1 MKKTLLGTALLF
13 ALAQALPMDAQ
24 KQVRLTFNRA
34 GGTAVSN
41 VTVKVTDESGN
52 AINGVTATLQSIKQG
67 TGTDAD
73 AATTDVALK
82 SGGKLDTHTEIL
94 CANYTNKELD
104 SRFAEFTFKISGLS
118 DFSLNHSDLQIASM
132 NGSGDFQYNN
142 LPRKCDVRVWNNE
155 DKSTLIASI
164 DGIVTDKNASKE
176 DKVNPTDKDTGKDN
190 TIDWEIKASTT
201 TPATTDQIL
210 VVRLAKSSD
219 NKGCFF
225 GLKQITLYNGYRF
238 ATTATSNIA
247 NVATFSASSPVT
259 FSSDATAYIAINSD
273 NKQVTLSP
281 LNGALAAGKGAIVS
295 KATTGDI
302 YAYVSTET
310 TDSRNNLLVGSSD
323 ATKEL
328 TDGNYYIFNKKDN
341 DAVFSPLDN
350 AASTTLAANK
360 AALKTTTTGGQA
372 LTLDFGSVTGINTVT
387 TAMPAT
393 NATFDL
399 SGRKVSGKLPAGLY
413 IKNGKKLLIK

>member
-52 AINGVTATLQSIKQG
+52 AIDGVTATLQSIKQG

-73 AATTDVALK
+73 AAATDVALK
-82 SGGKLDTHTEIL
+82 SGEQLNKHPEIL
-94 CANYTNKELD
+94 CASYSNGKNA
-104 SRFAEFTFKISGLS
+104 FAEFTFKISGLS
-118 DFSLNHSDLQIASM
+118 DFSLNHSDLQISAM
-132 NGSGDFQYNN
+132 NKDGKFQNSKDERY
-142 LPRKCDVRVWNNE
+142 CDVRVWGNE
-155 DKSTLIASI
+155 NKRTLIASV
-164 DGIVTDKNASKE
+164 DGILADKLGGNYE
-176 DKVNPTDKDTGKDN
+176 VDN
-190 TIDWEIKASTT
+190 TIDWEIKTT
-201 TPATTDQIL
+201 TTTQATTDQYI
-210 VVRLAKSSD
+210 VVRMAKND
-219 NKGCFF
+219 RNTGCFF

-273 NKQVTLSP
+273 NTQVTLSP
-281 LNGALAAGKGAIVS
+281 LNGALAAGQGAIVS

-302 YAYVSTET
+302 YAYVSTEA
-310 TDSRNNLLVGSSD
+310 TDSRNNQLVGSGD

-328 TDGNYYIFNKKDN
+328 TDGNYYIFNKPGEE
-341 DAVFSPLDN
+341 AVFSPLDKS
-350 AASTTLAANK
+350 ASTTLAANK
-360 AALKTTTTGGQA
+360 AALKTATTGGQA

-387 TAMPAT
+387 TTMPAT

>member
-1 MKKTLLGTALLF
+1 MKKTLLGTALLL

-52 AINGVTATLQSIKQG
+52 AIKGVTATLQSIKQG
-67 TGTDAD
+67 TGNTTE
-73 AATTDVALK
+73 ATKTDVALFNTGAAA
-82 SGGKLDTHTEIL
+82 SHPEIL
-94 CANYTNKELD
+94 CCKYNNPTTN
-104 SRFAEFTFKISGLS
+104 SYPFAEFVFKISGLN
-118 DFSLNHSDLQIASM
+118 DFSINHTDLQIAAM
-132 NGSGDFQYNN
+132 NLSGNFQFNN
-142 LPRKCDVRVWNNE
+142 LNRSCDAKIWGDESYSN
-155 DKSTLIASI
+155 LIASI
-164 DGIVTDKNASKE
+164 EGLDVDKNA
-176 DKVNPTDKDTGKDN
+176 DVVPGTTNTGVDN
-190 TIDWEIKASTT
+190 TTDWEIKSANTT
-201 TPATTDQIL
+201 TTTNDQYL
-210 VVRLAKSSD
+210 VVRLTRSTIA
-219 NKGCFF
+219 GCYF

-238 ATTATSNIA
+238 ATTATSNID

-281 LNGALAAGKGAIVS
+281 LNGALAAGQGAIVS

-302 YAYVSTET
+302 YAYVSTEA
-310 TDSRNNLLVGSSD
+310 TDSRNNQLVGGGD
-323 ATKEL
+323 YAMDL
-328 TDGNYYIFNKKDN
+328 TDGNYYIFNKEVDEE
-341 DAVFSPLDN
+341 AVFSPLDK
-350 AASTTLAANK
+350 AAGIKLAANK
-360 AALKTTTTGGQA
+360 AALKTTTAGGQA
-372 LTLDFGSVTGINTVT
+372 LTLDFGSVTGINTAT

>member
-41 VTVKVTDESGN
+41 VTVNVTDESGN
-52 AINGVTATLQSIKQG
+52 AIDGVTATLQSIKQG
-67 TGTDAD
+67 TGTEAG
-73 AATTDVALK
+73 AAATDVALN
-82 SGGKLDTHTEIL
+82 SGNELNTHPEIL
-94 CANYTNKELD
+94 CANYSNGKN
-104 SRFAEFTFKISGLS
+104 SFAEFTFKISGLS
-118 DFSLNHSDLQIASM
+118 DFSLNHSDLQIAAM
-132 NGSGDFQYNN
+132 NLNGRFQNSKGERY
-142 LPRKCDVRVWNNE
+142 CDVRVWGNE
-155 DKSTLIASI
+155 NKSTLIAST
-164 DGIVTDKNASKE
+164 DGILVDKLGGSYT
-176 DKVNPTDKDTGKDN
+176 VDN
-190 TIDWEIKASTT
+190 TIDWEIKGE
-201 TPATTDQIL
+201 ATTQAATDQYL
-210 VVRLAKSSD
+210 VVRMAKSS
-219 NKGCFF
+219 NSNGCFF

-238 ATTATSNIA
+238 ATTATSNID

-281 LNGALAAGKGAIVS
+281 LNGALAAGQGAIVS

-302 YAYVSTET
+302 YAYVSAET
-310 TDSRNNLLVGSSD
+310 TDSRNNQLVGSGD

-350 AASTTLAANK
+350 TANTTLAANK
-360 AALKTTTTGGQA
+360 AALKTATTGGQA

-399 SGRKVSGKLPAGLY
+399 SGRKASGKLPAGLY

>member
-41 VTVKVTDESGN
+41 VTVNVTDESGN
-52 AINGVTATLQSIKQG
+52 AINGVTATLQSIKEG
-67 TGTDAD
+67 TGTDAS
-73 AATTDVALK
+73 ATATNVALL
-82 SGGKLDTHTEIL
+82 SGMELNTHTEIL
-94 CANYTNKELD
+94 CANYKNVKN
-104 SRFAEFTFKISGLS
+104 SFAEFTFKISGLNN
-118 DFSLNHSDLQIASM
+118 FSLNHSDLQIAAM
-132 NGSGDFQYNN
+132 NLNGRFQNSKDQRY
-142 LPRKCDVRVWNNE
+142 CDVRVWGNE
-155 DKSTLIASI
+155 NKSTLIASI
-164 DGIVTDKNASKE
+164 DGILVDKLG
-176 DKVNPTDKDTGKDN
+176 GKYEVDN
-190 TIDWEIKASTT
+190 TIDWEIKGNTT
-201 TPATTDQIL
+201 TPAATDQYI
-210 VVRLAKSSD
+210 VVRMAKSDRSQ
-219 NKGCFF
+219 GCYF

-238 ATTATSNIA
+238 ATTTTSNIA

-310 TDSRNNLLVGSSD
+310 TDSRNNLLVGSGD

-341 DAVFSPLDN
+341 DAVFSPLN
-350 AASTTLAANK
+350 STNTTLAANK
-360 AALKTTTTGGQA
+360 AVLKTATTGGQA
-372 LTLDFGSVTGINTVT
+372 LTLDFGSVTGINTAT
-387 TAMPAT
+387 TAMPAP

>member
-41 VTVKVTDESGN
+41 VTVNVTDESGN

-67 TGTDAD
+67 TGTDAN
-73 AATTDVALK
+73 ATATDVALK
-82 SGGKLDTHTEIL
+82 SGGKLDTHSEIL
-94 CANYTNKELD
+94 CANYNNALN
-104 SRFAEFTFKISGLS
+104 SSFAEFTFKISGLS
-118 DFSLNHSDLQIASM
+118 NFSLNHSDLQISAM
-132 NGSGDFQYNN
+132 NGGGDFQYNN

-155 DKSTLIASI
+155 GKSTLIASI
-164 DGIVTDKNASKE
+164 DGIVTDKNTSEESKGS
-176 DKVNPTDKDTGKDN
+176 KTGKDN

-201 TPATTDQIL
+201 TPATTEQIL

-238 ATTATSNIA
+238 ATTTTSNIA

-273 NKQVTLSP
+273 NKQVTLLP
-281 LNGALAAGKGAIVS
+281 LNGALAAGQGAIVS

-302 YAYVSTET
+302 YAYVSTEA
-310 TDSRNNLLVGSSD
+310 TDSRNNQLVGSGD

-360 AALKTTTTGGQA
+360 AALKTATPGGQA
-372 LTLDFGSVTGINTVT
+372 LTLDFGSVTGINTAT

>member
-1 MKKTLLGTALLF
+1 MKKTLLGTALLL

-34 GGTAVSN
+34 GGTAVGN
-41 VTVKVTDESGN
+41 VTVNVTDESGN
-52 AINGVTATLQSIKQG
+52 TIDGVTATLQSIKQG
-67 TGTDAD
+67 TGTDAG

-94 CANYTNKELD
+94 CANYNNSLQK
-104 SRFAEFTFKISGLS
+104 SFAEFTFKISGLS
-118 DFSLNHSDLQIASM
+118 DFSLNHSDLQIAAM

-164 DGIVTDKNASKE
+164 DGIVTDKNASEESKGI
-176 DKVNPTDKDTGKDN
+176 GKDN
-190 TIDWEIKASTT
+190 TIDWEIKANTT
-201 TPATTDQIL
+201 TPATTEQIL

-238 ATTATSNIA
+238 ATTATSNID

-259 FSSDATAYIAINSD
+259 FSSDATAYIAINSND
-273 NKQVTLSP
+273 TQVTLSP
-281 LNGALAAGKGAIVS
+281 LNGALAAGQGAIVS
-295 KATTGDI
+295 KTTTGDI
-302 YAYVSTET
+302 YAYVSTEA
-310 TDSRNNLLVGSSD
+310 TDNRNNQLVGSGD

-328 TDGNYYIFNKKDN
+328 TDGNYYIFNKQGEE
-341 DAVFSPLDN
+341 AVFSPLN
-350 AASTTLAANK
+350 NTASTTLAANK
-360 AALKTTTTGGQA
+360 AALKTATTGGQA
-372 LTLDFGSVTGINTVT
+372 LTLDFGSVTGINTTT

-413 IKNGKKLLIK
+413 IKNGKKFIIK

>member
-41 VTVKVTDESGN
+41 VTVNVTDESGN
-52 AINGVTATLQSIKQG
+52 AIDGVTATLQSIKQG
-67 TGTDAD
+67 TGTDAG
-73 AATTDVALK
+73 ATATDVALN
-82 SGGKLDTHTEIL
+82 SGNELNTHPEIL
-94 CANYTNKELD
+94 CANYSNGKN
-104 SRFAEFTFKISGLS
+104 SFAEFTFKISGLS
-118 DFSLNHSDLQIASM
+118 DFRLNHSDLQIAAM
-132 NGSGDFQYNN
+132 NLNGRFQNSKGERY
-142 LPRKCDVRVWNNE
+142 CDVRVWGNE
-155 DKSTLIASI
+155 NKSTLIAST
-164 DGIVTDKNASKE
+164 DGILVDKLGGSYT
-176 DKVNPTDKDTGKDN
+176 VDN
-190 TIDWEIKASTT
+190 TIDWEIKGE
-201 TPATTDQIL
+201 ATTQAATDQYL
-210 VVRLAKSSD
+210 VVRMAKSS
-219 NKGCFF
+219 NSNGCFF

-238 ATTATSNIA
+238 ATTTTSNIA

-310 TDSRNNLLVGSSD
+310 TDSRNNLLVGSGD

-328 TDGNYYIFNKKDN
+328 TDGNYYIFNKKGD
-341 DAVFSPLDN
+341 DAVFSPLN
-350 AASTTLAANK
+350 NTSTTLAANK
-360 AALKTTTTGGQA
+360 AALKTATPGGQA
-372 LTLDFGSVTGINTVT
+372 LTLDFGSVTGINTAT

-399 SGRKVSGKLPAGLY
+399 SGRKVNGKLPAGLY

>member
-67 TGTDAD
+67 TGTEAG
-73 AATTDVALK
+73 AAATDVALK
-82 SGGKLDTHTEIL
+82 SGGQLDTHSEVL
-94 CANYTNKELD
+94 CANYNNNGLD
-104 SRFAEFTFKISGLS
+104 RRFAEFTFKISGLS
-118 DFSLNHSDLQIASM
+118 DFSLNHSDLQIAAM
-132 NGSGDFQYNN
+132 NSGGNFQYNN
-142 LPRKCDVRVWNNE
+142 LPHKCDVRVWGDE
-155 DKSTLIASI
+155 DKNTLIASI
-164 DGIVTDKNASKE
+164 DGIVTDKNASNE
-176 DKVNPTDKDTGKDN
+176 TKDN

-201 TPATTDQIL
+201 TPATTEQIL

-238 ATTATSNIA
+238 ATTTTSNID

-281 LNGALAAGKGAIVS
+281 LNGALAAGQGAIVS

-302 YAYVSTET
+302 YAYVSAET
-310 TDSRNNLLVGSSD
+310 TDSRNNQLVGGGD

-328 TDGNYYIFNKKDN
+328 TDGNYYIFNKKGD
-341 DAVFSPLDN
+341 DAVFSPLN
-350 AASTTLAANK
+350 NTSTTLAANK
-360 AALKTTTTGGQA
+360 AALKTATPGGQA
-372 LTLDFGSVTGINTVT
+372 LTLDFGSVTGINTAT

>member
-41 VTVKVTDESGN
+41 VTVNVTDESGN
-52 AINGVTATLQSIKQG
+52 AIDGVTATLQSIKQG
-67 TGTDAD
+67 TGTDAG
-73 AATTDVALK
+73 AAATDVALK
-82 SGGKLDTHTEIL
+82 SGNQLDAHTEIL
-94 CANYTNKELD
+94 CADYNNNGLD
-104 SRFAEFTFKISGLS
+104 SRFAEFTFKISGLN
-118 DFSLNHSDLQIASM
+118 DFSLNHSDLQIAAL
-132 NGSGDFQYNN
+132 NKGGNFQYDKGS
-142 LPRKCDVRVWNNE
+142 RKCDVRVWNNE

-164 DGIVTDKNASKE
+164 DGIVTDKNASEESKQ
-176 DKVNPTDKDTGKDN
+176 TGKDN

-201 TPATTDQIL
+201 TPATTEQIL

-238 ATTATSNIA
+238 ATTTTSNID

-273 NKQVTLSP
+273 NTQVTLSP
-281 LNGALAAGKGAIVS
+281 LNGALAAGQGAIVS

-302 YAYVSTET
+302 YAYVSTEA
-310 TDSRNNLLVGSSD
+310 TDSRNNQLVGSGD

-328 TDGNYYIFNKKDN
+328 TDGNYYIFNKQGEE
-341 DAVFSPLDN
+341 AVFSPLSN
-350 AASTTLAANK
+350 TASTTLAANK

-413 IKNGKKLLIK
+413 IKNGKKFLIK

>member
-67 TGTDAD
+67 TGTDAT
-73 AATTDVALK
+73 AAATDVALK
-82 SGGKLDTHTEIL
+82 SGAQLDTHPEIL
-94 CANYTNKELD
+94 CASYNNALN
-104 SRFAEFTFKISGLS
+104 SSFAEFTFKISGLS
-118 DFSLNHSDLQIASM
+118 DFSLNHSDLQIAAL
-132 NGSGDFQYNN
+132 NGGGSFQYNN
-142 LPRKCDVRVWNNE
+142 LPRKCDVRVWGDE
-155 DKSTLIASI
+155 DKNTLIAST
-164 DGIVTDKNASKE
+164 DGIVTDKNASNE
-176 DKVNPTDKDTGKDN
+176 TVDN

-201 TPATTDQIL
+201 TPATTDQYL

-238 ATTATSNIA
+238 ATTATSNID

-273 NKQVTLSP
+273 NKQVTLLP
-281 LNGALAAGKGAIVS
+281 LNGALAAGQGAIVS

-302 YAYVSTET
+302 YAYVSTEA
-310 TDSRNNLLVGSSD
+310 TDSRNNQLVGSGD

-328 TDGNYYIFNKKDN
+328 TDGNYYIFNKKGEE
-341 DAVFSPLDN
+341 AVFSPLSN
-350 AASTTLAANK
+350 TNTTLAANK
-360 AALKTTTTGGQA
+360 AALKTATPGGQA
-372 LTLDFGSVTGINTVT
+372 LTLDFGSVTGINTAT

>member
-1 MKKTLLGTALLF
+1 MKKTLLGTALLL

-67 TGTDAD
+67 TGTDAT
-73 AATTDVALK
+73 AAATDVALK
-82 SGGKLDTHTEIL
+82 SGAQLDTHPEIL
-94 CANYTNKELD
+94 CASYNNALN
-104 SRFAEFTFKISGLS
+104 SSFAEFTFKISGLS
-118 DFSLNHSDLQIASM
+118 DFSLNHSDLQIAAL
-132 NGSGDFQYNN
+132 NGGGSFQYNN
-142 LPRKCDVRVWNNE
+142 LPRKCDVRVWGDE
-155 DKSTLIASI
+155 DKNTLIAST
-164 DGIVTDKNASKE
+164 DGIVTDKNASNE
-176 DKVNPTDKDTGKDN
+176 TVDN

-201 TPATTDQIL
+201 TPATTDQYL

-225 GLKQITLYNGYRF
+225 GLKQITLYNGYRL
-238 ATTATSNIA
+238 ATTTTSNID
-247 NVATFSASSPVT
+247 NVATFSASKPVT

-273 NKQVTLSP
+273 NTQVTLSP
-281 LNGALAAGKGAIVS
+281 LNGALAAGQGAIVS

-302 YAYVSTET
+302 YAYVSTEA
-310 TDSRNNLLVGSSD
+310 TDSRNNQLVGSGD

-328 TDGNYYIFNKKDN
+328 TDGNYYIFNKKGEE
-341 DAVFSPLDN
+341 AIFSPLSN
-350 AASTTLAANK
+350 TNTTLAANK
-360 AALKTTTTGGQA
+360 AALKTATTGGQA
-372 LTLDFGSVTGINTVT
+372 LTLDFGSVTGINTAT

-393 NATFDL
+393 NTTFDL

>member
-73 AATTDVALK
+73 AATTDVALL
-82 SGGKLDTHTEIL
+82 SGEQLNTHTEIL
-94 CANYTNKELD
+94 CANYDNVKN
-104 SRFAEFTFKISGLS
+104 SFAEFTFKISGLNN
-118 DFSLNHSDLQIASM
+118 FSLNHSDLQIAAM
-132 NGSGDFQYNN
+132 NLYGRFQNSKDQRY
-142 LPRKCDVRVWNNE
+142 CDVRVWGNE
-155 DKSTLIASI
+155 NKSTLLASV
-164 DGIVTDKNASKE
+164 DGILVDKLGG
-176 DKVNPTDKDTGKDN
+176 DYVRDN
-190 TIDWEIKASTT
+190 TIDWEIKGNTT
-201 TPATTDQIL
+201 TPAATDQYI
-210 VVRLAKSSD
+210 VVRMAKSDRSQ
-219 NKGCFF
+219 GCYF

-238 ATTATSNIA
+238 ATTATSNID
-247 NVATFSASSPVT
+247 NVATFSASKPVT

-281 LNGALAAGKGAIVS
+281 LNGALAAGQGAIVS

-302 YAYVSTET
+302 YAYVSTEA
-310 TDSRNNLLVGSSD
+310 TDSRNNQLVGGGD

-328 TDGNYYIFNKKDN
+328 TDGNYYIFNKQGEE
-341 DAVFSPLDN
+341 AVFSPLKN
-350 AASTTLAANK
+350 TSTTLAANK
-360 AALKTTTTGGQA
+360 AALKTTTVGGQA
-372 LTLDFGSVTGINTVT
+372 LTLDFGSVTGINTAT

>member
-52 AINGVTATLQSIKQG
+52 AIDGVTATLQSIKQG

-73 AATTDVALK
+73 AAATDVALK
-82 SGGKLDTHTEIL
+82 SGEQLNKHPEIL
-94 CANYTNKELD
+94 CASYSNGKNA
-104 SRFAEFTFKISGLS
+104 FAEFTFKISGLS
-118 DFSLNHSDLQIASM
+118 DFSLNHSDLQISAM
-132 NGSGDFQYNN
+132 NKDGKFQNSKDERY
-142 LPRKCDVRVWNNE
+142 CDVRVWGNE
-155 DKSTLIASI
+155 NKRTLIASV
-164 DGIVTDKNASKE
+164 DGILADKLGGNYE
-176 DKVNPTDKDTGKDN
+176 VDN
-190 TIDWEIKASTT
+190 TIDWEIKTT
-201 TPATTDQIL
+201 TTTQATTDQYI
-210 VVRLAKSSD
+210 VVRMAKND
-219 NKGCFF
+219 RNTGCFF

-259 FSSDATAYIAINSD
+259 FSSNATAYIAINSD
-273 NKQVTLSP
+273 NTQVTLSP
-281 LNGALAAGKGAIVS
+281 LNGALAANQGAIVS

-302 YAYVSTET
+302 YAYVSAEA
-310 TDSRNNLLVGSSD
+310 TDSRNNQLVGSGD

-328 TDGNYYIFNKKDN
+328 TDGNYYIFNKPGEE
-341 DAVFSPLDN
+341 AVFSPLDKS
-350 AASTTLAANK
+350 ASTTLAANK
-360 AALKTTTTGGQA
+360 AALKTATTGGQA

>member
-52 AINGVTATLQSIKQG
+52 AIDGVTATLQSIKQG
-67 TGTDAD
+67 TGTEAN
-73 AATTDVALK
+73 ATATDVALK
-82 SGGKLDTHTEIL
+82 SGGQLNTHTEIL
-94 CANYTNKELD
+94 CASYNNNGLD
-104 SRFAEFTFKISGLS
+104 SRFAEFTFKILGLS
-118 DFSLNHSDLQIASM
+118 DFSLNHSDLQIAAM
-132 NGSGDFQYNN
+132 NSGGNFQYNN

-164 DGIVTDKNASKE
+164 DGIVTDKNASNE
-176 DKVNPTDKDTGKDN
+176 TKDN

-201 TPATTDQIL
+201 TPATTEQYL

-219 NKGCFF
+219 NQGCFF

-238 ATTATSNIA
+238 ATTATSNID

-281 LNGALAAGKGAIVS
+281 LNGALTAGQGAIVS

-302 YAYVSTET
+302 YAYVSTEA
-310 TDSRNNLLVGSSD
+310 TDSRNNQLVGSGD

-328 TDGNYYIFNKKDN
+328 TDGNYYIFNKKGEE
-341 DAVFSPLDN
+341 AVFSPLSN
-350 AASTTLAANK
+350 TNTTLAANK
-360 AALKTTTTGGQA
+360 AALKTATTGGQA
-372 LTLDFGSVTGINTVT
+372 LTLDFGSVTGINTAT

-393 NATFDL
+393 NTTFDL

-413 IKNGKKLLIK
+413 IKNGKKFLIK

>member
-67 TGTDAD
+67 TGTEAG
-73 AATTDVALK
+73 AAATDVALN
-82 SGGKLDTHTEIL
+82 SGNELNTHPEIL
-94 CANYTNKELD
+94 CANYSNGKN
-104 SRFAEFTFKISGLS
+104 SFAEFTFKISGLS
-118 DFSLNHSDLQIASM
+118 DFSLNHSDLQIAAM
-132 NGSGDFQYNN
+132 NLNGRFQNSKGERY
-142 LPRKCDVRVWNNE
+142 CDVRVWGNE
-155 DKSTLIASI
+155 NKSTLIAST
-164 DGIVTDKNASKE
+164 DGILVDKLGGSYT
-176 DKVNPTDKDTGKDN
+176 VDN
-190 TIDWEIKASTT
+190 TIDWEIKGE
-201 TPATTDQIL
+201 ATTQAATDQYL
-210 VVRLAKSSD
+210 VVRMAKSS
-219 NKGCFF
+219 NSNGCFF

-238 ATTATSNIA
+238 ATTATSNID

-310 TDSRNNLLVGSSD
+310 TDSRNNLLVGSGD

-360 AALKTTTTGGQA
+360 AALKTATPGGQA
-372 LTLDFGSVTGINTVT
+372 LTLDFGSVTGINTAT

>member
-1 MKKTLLGTALLF
+1 MKKTLLGTALLL

-41 VTVKVTDESGN
+41 VTVNVTDESGN

-67 TGTDAD
+67 TGTDA
-73 AATTDVALK
+73 AATATDVALK
-82 SGGKLDTHTEIL
+82 SGGQLDTHLEIL
-94 CANYTNKELD
+94 CASYNNDLN
-104 SRFAEFTFKISGLS
+104 SSFAEFTFKISGLS
-118 DFSLNHSDLQIASM
+118 DFSLNHSDLQIAAM
-132 NGSGDFQYNN
+132 NKGGKFQYDKGS
-142 LPRKCDVRVWNNE
+142 RKCDIRVWGDE
-155 DKSTLIASI
+155 DKNTLIASI
-164 DGIVTDKNASKE
+164 DGIVTDKNASNE
-176 DKVNPTDKDTGKDN
+176 TKDN

-201 TPATTDQIL
+201 TPATTEQIL

-247 NVATFSASSPVT
+247 NVATFSASNPVT

-281 LNGALAAGKGAIVS
+281 LNGALAAKQGAIVS
-295 KATTGDI
+295 KATTGDV
-302 YAYVSTET
+302 YAYVSTEA
-310 TDSRNNLLVGSSD
+310 TDSRNNQLVGGGD
-323 ATKEL
+323 EAMDL
-328 TDGNYYIFNKKDN
+328 TDGNYYIFNKQGN
-341 DAVFSPLDN
+341 EAVFSPLN
-350 AASTTLAANK
+350 NTNTTLAANK
-360 AALKTTTTGGQA
+360 AALKTTTISGQA
-372 LTLDFGSVTGINTVT
+372 LTLDFGSVTGINTT
-387 TAMPAT
+387 ATAMPAT

-413 IKNGKKLLIK
+413 IKNGKKFIIK

>member
-67 TGTDAD
+67 LGNTTE
-73 AATTDVALK
+73 AAKKDVALFNTGAAA
-82 SGGKLDTHTEIL
+82 SHPEIL
-94 CANYTNKELD
+94 CCKYDNPNTD
-104 SRFAEFTFKISGLS
+104 SYPFAEFVFKISGLS
-118 DFSLNHSDLQIASM
+118 NFGINHTDLQIAAM
-132 NGSGDFQYNN
+132 NSSGNFQFNN
-142 LPRKCDVRVWNNE
+142 LTRSCDAKVWGDESYSN
-155 DKSTLIASI
+155 LITSI
-164 DGIVTDKNASKE
+164 EGLDVDKNA
-176 DKVNPTDKDTGKDN
+176 DLVTGSTNIGVDN
-190 TIDWEIKASTT
+190 TTDWEIKSANTT
-201 TPATTDQIL
+201 TTTNEQYLI
-210 VVRLAKSSD
+210 VRLTRSTVA
-219 NKGCFF
+219 GCYF

-259 FSSDATAYIAINSD
+259 FSSNATAYIAINS
-273 NKQVTLSP
+273 NNTQVTLSP

-310 TDSRNNLLVGSSD
+310 TDSRNNLLVGSGD

-360 AALKTTTTGGQA
+360 AALKTATPGGQA
-372 LTLDFGSVTGINTVT
+372 LTLDFGSVTGINTAT

>member
-67 TGTDAD
+67 TGTEAG
-73 AATTDVALK
+73 AAATDVALN
-82 SGGKLDTHTEIL
+82 SGNELNTHPEIL
-94 CANYTNKELD
+94 CANYSNGKN
-104 SRFAEFTFKISGLS
+104 SFAEFTFKISGLS
-118 DFSLNHSDLQIASM
+118 DFSLNHSDLQIAAM
-132 NGSGDFQYNN
+132 NLNGRFQNSKGERY
-142 LPRKCDVRVWNNE
+142 CDVRVWGNE
-155 DKSTLIASI
+155 NKSTLIAST
-164 DGIVTDKNASKE
+164 DGILVDKLGGSYT
-176 DKVNPTDKDTGKDN
+176 VDN
-190 TIDWEIKASTT
+190 TIDWEIKGE
-201 TPATTDQIL
+201 ATTQAATDQYL
-210 VVRLAKSSD
+210 VVRMAKSS
-219 NKGCFF
+219 NSNGCFF

-238 ATTATSNIA
+238 ATTATSNID

-273 NKQVTLSP
+273 NTQVTLSP
-281 LNGALAAGKGAIVS
+281 LNGALAAGQGAIVN

-302 YAYVSTET
+302 YAYVSTEA
-310 TDSRNNLLVGSSD
+310 TDSRNNQLVGSGD

-328 TDGNYYIFNKKDN
+328 TDGNYYIFNKQGN
-341 DAVFSPLDN
+341 DAVFSPLSN
-350 AASTTLAANK
+350 TASTTLAANK

-399 SGRKVSGKLPAGLY
+399 SGRKVIGNLPAGLY

>member
-52 AINGVTATLQSIKQG
+52 AIDGVTATLQSIKQG
-67 TGTDAD
+67 TGTDAT
-73 AATTDVALK
+73 ATATDVALK
-82 SGGKLDTHTEIL
+82 SGEQLNKHPEIL
-94 CANYTNKELD
+94 CASYSNGKNA
-104 SRFAEFTFKISGLS
+104 FAEFTFKISGLS
-118 DFSLNHSDLQIASM
+118 DFSLNHSDLQISAM
-132 NGSGDFQYNN
+132 NKDGKFQNSKDERY
-142 LPRKCDVRVWNNE
+142 CDVRVWGNE
-155 DKSTLIASI
+155 NKRTLIASV
-164 DGIVTDKNASKE
+164 DGILADKLGGNYE
-176 DKVNPTDKDTGKDN
+176 VDN
-190 TIDWEIKASTT
+190 TIDWEIKTT
-201 TPATTDQIL
+201 TTTQATTDQYI
-210 VVRLAKSSD
+210 VVRMAKND
-219 NKGCFF
+219 RNTGCFF

-281 LNGALAAGKGAIVS
+281 LNGALAAGQGAIVS

-302 YAYVSTET
+302 YAYVSTEA
-310 TDSRNNLLVGSSD
+310 TDSRNNQLVGSGD

-328 TDGNYYIFNKKDN
+328 TDGNYYIFNKQGN

-350 AASTTLAANK
+350 AVSTTLAANK

>member
-52 AINGVTATLQSIKQG
+52 AINGVTATLQSIKEG
-67 TGTDAD
+67 TGTDAG
-73 AATTDVALK
+73 AAATDVALK
-82 SGGKLDTHTEIL
+82 SGGQLDTHSEVL
-94 CANYTNKELD
+94 CANYNNNGLD
-104 SRFAEFTFKISGLS
+104 RRFAEFTFKISGLS
-118 DFSLNHSDLQIASM
+118 DFSLNHSDLQIAAM
-132 NGSGDFQYNN
+132 NSGGNFQYNN
-142 LPRKCDVRVWNNE
+142 LPRKCDVRVWGDE
-155 DKSTLIASI
+155 DKNTLIASI
-164 DGIVTDKNASKE
+164 DGIVTDKNASNE
-176 DKVNPTDKDTGKDN
+176 TKDN

-201 TPATTDQIL
+201 TPATTEQIL

-238 ATTATSNIA
+238 ATTATSNIDY
-247 NVATFSASSPVT
+247 VATFSASNPVT

-281 LNGALAAGKGAIVS
+281 LNGALAAKQGAIVS

-302 YAYVSTET
+302 YAYVSTEA
-310 TDSRNNLLVGSSD
+310 TDSRNNQLVGGGD
-323 ATKEL
+323 YAMDL
-328 TDGNYYIFNKKDN
+328 TDGNYYIFNKNKQGEE
-341 DAVFSPLDN
+341 AVFSPLN
-350 AASTTLAANK
+350 KAAGTMLAANK
-360 AALKTTTTGGQA
+360 AALKTTTTVGQA
-372 LTLDFGSVTGINTVT
+372 LTLDFGSVTGINTTT

-413 IKNGKKLLIK
+413 IKNGKKFIIK

>member
-52 AINGVTATLQSIKQG
+52 AIDGVTATLQSIKQG
-67 TGTDAD
+67 TGTDAN
-73 AATTDVALK
+73 ATATDVALK
-82 SGGKLDTHTEIL
+82 SGGQLDTHSEVL
-94 CANYTNKELD
+94 CANYNNNGLD
-104 SRFAEFTFKISGLS
+104 RRFAEFTFKISGLS
-118 DFSLNHSDLQIASM
+118 DFSLNHSDLQIAAM
-132 NGSGDFQYNN
+132 NSGGNFQYNN
-142 LPRKCDVRVWNNE
+142 LPRKCDVRVWGDE
-155 DKSTLIASI
+155 DKSTLIAST
-164 DGIVTDKNASKE
+164 DGIITDKNASNE
-176 DKVNPTDKDTGKDN
+176 TVDN

-201 TPATTDQIL
+201 TPATTDQYL

-219 NKGCFF
+219 NMGCFF

-238 ATTATSNIA
+238 ATTTTSNID

-259 FSSDATAYIAINSD
+259 FSSDATAYIAINSND
-273 NKQVTLSP
+273 TQVTLSP
-281 LNGALAAGKGAIVS
+281 LNGALAAGQGAIVS

-302 YAYVSTET
+302 YAYVSTEA
-310 TDSRNNLLVGSSD
+310 TDSRNNQLVGSGD

-328 TDGNYYIFNKKDN
+328 TDGNYYIFNKQGEE
-341 DAVFSPLDN
+341 AVFSPLDKS
-350 AASTTLAANK
+350 ASTTLAANK
-360 AALKTTTTGGQA
+360 AALKTATTGGQA

-399 SGRKVSGKLPAGLY
+399 SGRKVSGNLPAGLY

>member
-41 VTVKVTDESGN
+41 VTVNVTDESGN
-52 AINGVTATLQSIKQG
+52 AIDGVTATLQSIKQG
-67 TGTDAD
+67 TGTDAT
-73 AATTDVALK
+73 AAATDVALK
-82 SGGKLDTHTEIL
+82 SGAQLDTHPEIL
-94 CANYTNKELD
+94 CASYNNALN
-104 SRFAEFTFKISGLS
+104 SSFAEFTFKISGLS
-118 DFSLNHSDLQIASM
+118 DFSLNHSDLQIAAL
-132 NGSGDFQYNN
+132 NGGGSFQYNN
-142 LPRKCDVRVWNNE
+142 LPRKCDVRVWGDE
-155 DKSTLIASI
+155 DKNTLIAST
-164 DGIVTDKNASKE
+164 DGIVTDKNASNE
-176 DKVNPTDKDTGKDN
+176 TVDN

-201 TPATTDQIL
+201 TPATTEQIL

-238 ATTATSNIA
+238 ATTTTSNID
-247 NVATFSASSPVT
+247 NVATFSASKPVT
-259 FSSDATAYIAINSD
+259 FSSDATAYIAINS
-273 NKQVTLSP
+273 NNTQVTLSP

-310 TDSRNNLLVGSSD
+310 TDSRNNLLVGSGD

-328 TDGNYYIFNKKDN
+328 TDGNYYIFNKKGD
-341 DAVFSPLDN
+341 DAVFSPLN
-350 AASTTLAANK
+350 NTSTTLAANK
-360 AALKTTTTGGQA
+360 AALKTATPGGQA
-372 LTLDFGSVTGINTVT
+372 LTLDFGSVTGINTAT

-399 SGRKVSGKLPAGLY
+399 SGRKVNGKLPAGLY

>member
-41 VTVKVTDESGN
+41 VTVNVTDESGN

-67 TGTDAD
+67 TGTDAS
-73 AATTDVALK
+73 AAANDVALL
-82 SGGKLDTHTEIL
+82 SGMELNTHTEIL
-94 CANYTNKELD
+94 CANYDNLKN
-104 SRFAEFTFKISGLS
+104 SFAEFTFKISGLNN
-118 DFSLNHSDLQIASM
+118 FSLNHSDLQIAAM
-132 NGSGDFQYNN
+132 NLYGRFQNSKDQRY
-142 LPRKCDVRVWNNE
+142 CDVRVWGNE
-155 DKSTLIASI
+155 NKSTLLASV
-164 DGIVTDKNASKE
+164 DGILVDKLGG
-176 DKVNPTDKDTGKDN
+176 DYVRDN
-190 TIDWEIKASTT
+190 TIDWEIKGNTT
-201 TPATTDQIL
+201 TPAATDQYI
-210 VVRLAKSSD
+210 VVRMAKSDRSQ
-219 NKGCFF
+219 GCYF

-238 ATTATSNIA
+238 ATTTTSNID

-273 NKQVTLSP
+273 NKQVTLST
-281 LNGALAAGKGAIVS
+281 LNGALAAGQGAIVS

-302 YAYVSTET
+302 YAYVSTEA
-310 TDSRNNLLVGSSD
+310 TDSRNNQLVGSGD

-328 TDGNYYIFNKKDN
+328 TDGNYYIFNKQGN

-350 AASTTLAANK
+350 TANTTLAANK
-360 AALKTTTTGGQA
+360 AALKTATTGGQA

>member
-41 VTVKVTDESGN
+41 VTVNVTDESGN
-52 AINGVTATLQSIKQG
+52 AIDGVTATLQSIKQG
-67 TGTDAD
+67 LGNTTE
-73 AATTDVALK
+73 ATKKDVALFNTGAAA
-82 SGGKLDTHTEIL
+82 SHPEIL
-94 CANYTNKELD
+94 CCKYDNPNTD
-104 SRFAEFTFKISGLS
+104 SYPFAEFVFKISGLS
-118 DFSLNHSDLQIASM
+118 NFGINHTDLQIAAM
-132 NGSGDFQYNN
+132 NSSGNFQFNN
-142 LPRKCDVRVWNNE
+142 LTRSCDAKVWGDESYSN
-155 DKSTLIASI
+155 LITSI
-164 DGIVTDKNASKE
+164 EGLDVDKNA
-176 DKVNPTDKDTGKDN
+176 DLVTGSTNIGVDN
-190 TIDWEIKASTT
+190 TTDWEIKSANTT
-201 TPATTDQIL
+201 TTTNEQYLI
-210 VVRLAKSSD
+210 VRLTRSTVA
-219 NKGCFF
+219 GCYF

-238 ATTATSNIA
+238 VTTATSNIA

-310 TDSRNNLLVGSSD
+310 TDSRNNLLVGSGD

-360 AALKTTTTGGQA
+360 AALKTATPGGQA

-399 SGRKVSGKLPAGLY
+399 SGRKASGKLPAGLY

>member
-41 VTVKVTDESGN
+41 VTVNVTDESGN
-52 AINGVTATLQSIKQG
+52 AIDGVTATLQSIKQG
-67 TGTDAD
+67 TGTDAG
-73 AATTDVALK
+73 AAATDVALK
-82 SGGKLDTHTEIL
+82 SGYQLDTHTEIL
-94 CANYTNKELD
+94 CASYSNVKNC
-104 SRFAEFTFKISGLS
+104 FAEFTFKISGLS
-118 DFSLNHSDLQIASM
+118 NFSLNHSDLQIAAM
-132 NGSGDFQYNN
+132 NGQGKFQNSKGERY
-142 LPRKCDVRVWNNE
+142 CDVRVWGNE
-155 DKSTLIASI
+155 NKSTLIASA
-164 DGIVTDKNASKE
+164 DGILADKLGGDYE
-176 DKVNPTDKDTGKDN
+176 RDN
-190 TIDWEIKASTT
+190 TIDWEIKGNTT
-201 TPATTDQIL
+201 TPATTDQYI
-210 VVRLAKSSD
+210 VVRMAKND
-219 NKGCFF
+219 QNPGCYF

-238 ATTATSNIA
+238 ATTTTSNID

-259 FSSDATAYIAINSD
+259 FSSDATAYIAINSND
-273 NKQVTLSP
+273 TQVTLSP
-281 LNGALAAGKGAIVS
+281 LNGALAAGQGAIVS

-302 YAYVSTET
+302 YAYVSAEA
-310 TDSRNNLLVGSSD
+310 TDSRNNQLVGGGD

-328 TDGNYYIFNKKDN
+328 TDGNYYIFNKKGD
-341 DAVFSPLDN
+341 DAVFSPLN
-350 AASTTLAANK
+350 NTSTTLAANK
-360 AALKTTTTGGQA
+360 AALKTATQGGQA
-372 LTLDFGSVTGINTVT
+372 LTLDFGSVTGINTAT

>member
-67 TGTDAD
+67 TGTEAG
-73 AATTDVALK
+73 AAATDVALN
-82 SGGKLDTHTEIL
+82 SGNELNTHPEIL
-94 CANYTNKELD
+94 CANYSNGKN
-104 SRFAEFTFKISGLS
+104 SFAEFTFKISGLS
-118 DFSLNHSDLQIASM
+118 DFSLNHSDLQIAAM
-132 NGSGDFQYNN
+132 NLNGRFQNSKGERY
-142 LPRKCDVRVWNNE
+142 CDVRVWGNE
-155 DKSTLIASI
+155 NKSTLIAST
-164 DGIVTDKNASKE
+164 DGILVDKLGGSYT
-176 DKVNPTDKDTGKDN
+176 VDN
-190 TIDWEIKASTT
+190 TIDWEIKGE
-201 TPATTDQIL
+201 ATTQAATDQYL
-210 VVRLAKSSD
+210 VVRMAKSS
-219 NKGCFF
+219 NSNGCFF

-238 ATTATSNIA
+238 ATTATSNID
-247 NVATFSASSPVT
+247 NVATFSASKPVT

-273 NKQVTLSP
+273 NTQVTLSP
-281 LNGALAAGKGAIVS
+281 LNGALAAGQGAIVS

-302 YAYVSTET
+302 YAYVSAET
-310 TDSRNNLLVGSSD
+310 TDSRNNQLVGSGD

-328 TDGNYYIFNKKDN
+328 TDGNYYIFNKKGEE
-341 DAVFSPLDN
+341 AVFSPLSN
-350 AASTTLAANK
+350 TNTTLAANK
-360 AALKTTTTGGQA
+360 AALKTATTGGQA
-372 LTLDFGSVTGINTVT
+372 LTLDFGSVTGINTAT

-393 NATFDL
+393 NTTFDL

>member
-1 MKKTLLGTALLF
+1 MKKTLLGTALLL

-41 VTVKVTDESGN
+41 VTVNVTDESGN
-52 AINGVTATLQSIKQG
+52 AIDGVTATLQSIKQG

-82 SGGKLDTHTEIL
+82 SGGQLDTHSEVL
-94 CANYTNKELD
+94 CANYNNNGLD
-104 SRFAEFTFKISGLS
+104 RRFAEFTFKISGLS
-118 DFSLNHSDLQIASM
+118 DFSLNHSDLQIAAM
-132 NGSGDFQYNN
+132 NSGGNFQYNN
-142 LPRKCDVRVWNNE
+142 LPRKCDVRVWGDE
-155 DKSTLIASI
+155 DKSTLIAST
-164 DGIVTDKNASKE
+164 DGIVTDKNASNE
-176 DKVNPTDKDTGKDN
+176 TVDN

-201 TPATTDQIL
+201 TPATTDQYL

-238 ATTATSNIA
+238 ATTTTSNID

-259 FSSDATAYIAINSD
+259 FSSDATAYIAINSND
-273 NKQVTLSP
+273 TQVTLSP
-281 LNGALAAGKGAIVS
+281 LNGALAAGQGAIVS

-302 YAYVSTET
+302 YAYVSTEA
-310 TDSRNNLLVGSSD
+310 TDSRNNQLVGGGD

-328 TDGNYYIFNKKDN
+328 TDGNYYIFNKQGD
-341 DAVFSPLDN
+341 DAVFSPLN
-350 AASTTLAANK
+350 NTASTTLAANK
-360 AALKTTTTGGQA
+360 AVLKTATPGGQA

>member
-73 AATTDVALK
+73 AATTDVALL
-82 SGGKLDTHTEIL
+82 SGEQLNTHTEIL
-94 CANYTNKELD
+94 CANYSNVEKC
-104 SRFAEFTFKISGLS
+104 FAEFTFKISGLNN
-118 DFSLNHSDLQIASM
+118 FSLNHSDLQISALQYQ
-132 NGSGDFQYNN
+132 GKFQNSKDQRY
-142 LPRKCDVRVWNNE
+142 CDVRVWGNE
-155 DKSTLIASI
+155 NKSTLIASA
-164 DGIVTDKNASKE
+164 DGILAVKLG
-176 DKVNPTDKDTGKDN
+176 GKYEVDN
-190 TIDWEIKASTT
+190 TIDWEIKGYTT
-201 TPATTDQIL
+201 TQATTDQYI
-210 VVRLAKSSD
+210 VVRMAKSDRSQ
-219 NKGCFF
+219 GCYF
-225 GLKQITLYNGYRF
+225 GLKRITLYNGYRF
-238 ATTATSNIA
+238 ATTATSNID
-247 NVATFSASSPVT
+247 NVATFSASNPVT
-259 FSSDATAYIAINSD
+259 FSSDATAYIAINS
-273 NKQVTLSP
+273 NNTQVTLSP
-281 LNGALAAGKGAIVS
+281 LNGALAAGQGAIVS

-302 YAYVSTET
+302 YAYVSTEA
-310 TDSRNNLLVGSSD
+310 TDSRNNQLVGGGD
-323 ATKEL
+323 YAMDL
-328 TDGNYYIFNKKDN
+328 TDGNYYIFNKPGDE
-341 DAVFSPLDN
+341 AVFSPLKESAN
-350 AASTTLAANK
+350 TTLAANK

-372 LTLDFGSVTGINTVT
+372 LTLDFGRVTGINTVT

>member
-41 VTVKVTDESGN
+41 VTVNVTDESGN
-52 AINGVTATLQSIKQG
+52 AIDGVTATLQSIKQG
-67 TGTDAD
+67 TGTDAS
-73 AATTDVALK
+73 AAANDVALL
-82 SGGKLDTHTEIL
+82 SGMELNTHTEIL
-94 CANYTNKELD
+94 CANYDNLKN
-104 SRFAEFTFKISGLS
+104 SFAEFTFKISGLNN
-118 DFSLNHSDLQIASM
+118 FSLNHSDLQISAM
-132 NGSGDFQYNN
+132 NLNGRFQNSKDQRY
-142 LPRKCDVRVWNNE
+142 CDVRVWGNE
-155 DKSTLIASI
+155 NKSTLLASV
-164 DGIVTDKNASKE
+164 DGILVDKLGG
-176 DKVNPTDKDTGKDN
+176 DYVRDN
-190 TIDWEIKASTT
+190 TIDWEIKGNTT
-201 TPATTDQIL
+201 TPAATDQYI
-210 VVRLAKSSD
+210 VVRMAKSDRSQ
-219 NKGCFF
+219 GCYF

-238 ATTATSNIA
+238 ATTTTSNIA

-281 LNGALAAGKGAIVS
+281 LNGALAAKQGAIVS

-302 YAYVSTET
+302 YAYVSTEA
-310 TDSRNNLLVGSSD
+310 TDSRNNQLVGGGD
-323 ATKEL
+323 YAIDL
-328 TDGNYYIFNKKDN
+328 TDGNYYIFNKSGEE
-341 DAVFSPLDN
+341 AVFSPLDKTAN
-350 AASTTLAANK
+350 TKLAANK
-360 AALKTTTTGGQA
+360 AALKTATTGGQA

>member
-1 MKKTLLGTALLF
+1 MKKTLLGTALLL

-67 TGTDAD
+67 TGTEAG
-73 AATTDVALK
+73 AAATDVALN
-82 SGGKLDTHTEIL
+82 SGNELNTHPEIL
-94 CANYTNKELD
+94 CANYSNGKN
-104 SRFAEFTFKISGLS
+104 SFAEFTFKISGLS
-118 DFSLNHSDLQIASM
+118 DFSLNHSDLQIAAM
-132 NGSGDFQYNN
+132 NLNGRFQNSKGERY
-142 LPRKCDVRVWNNE
+142 CDVRVWGNE
-155 DKSTLIASI
+155 NKSTLIAST
-164 DGIVTDKNASKE
+164 DGILVDKLGGSYT
-176 DKVNPTDKDTGKDN
+176 VDN
-190 TIDWEIKASTT
+190 TIDWEIKGE
-201 TPATTDQIL
+201 ATTQAATDQYL
-210 VVRLAKSSD
+210 VVRMAKSS
-219 NKGCFF
+219 NSNGCFF

-238 ATTATSNIA
+238 ATTATSNID

-273 NKQVTLSP
+273 NTQVTLSP
-281 LNGALAAGKGAIVS
+281 LNGALAAGQGAIVS

-302 YAYVSTET
+302 YAYVSTEA
-310 TDSRNNLLVGSSD
+310 TDSRNNQLVGSGD

-328 TDGNYYIFNKKDN
+328 TDGNYYIFNKKGEE
-341 DAVFSPLDN
+341 AVFSPLN
-350 AASTTLAANK
+350 STNTTLAANK
-360 AALKTTTTGGQA
+360 AALKTATPGGQA
-372 LTLDFGSVTGINTVT
+372 LTLDFGSVTGINTAT

>member
-41 VTVKVTDESGN
+41 VTVNVTDESGN

-67 TGTDAD
+67 TGTDAN
-73 AATTDVALK
+73 AAATDVALL
-82 SGGKLDTHTEIL
+82 SGMELNTHTEIL
-94 CANYTNKELD
+94 CANYNNVKN
-104 SRFAEFTFKISGLS
+104 SFAEFTFKISGLS
-118 DFSLNHSDLQIASM
+118 DFSLNHSDLQISAM
-132 NGSGDFQYNN
+132 NLNGRFQNSKDQRY
-142 LPRKCDVRVWNNE
+142 CDVRVWGNE
-155 DKSTLIASI
+155 NKNTLIASV
-164 DGIVTDKNASKE
+164 DGILADKLGGSYT
-176 DKVNPTDKDTGKDN
+176 VDN
-190 TIDWEIKASTT
+190 TIDWEIKGE
-201 TPATTDQIL
+201 ATTQAATDQYL
-210 VVRLAKSSD
+210 VVRMAKSS
-219 NKGCFF
+219 NSNGCYF

-238 ATTATSNIA
+238 ATTTTSNID
-247 NVATFSASSPVT
+247 NVATFSASKPVT

-281 LNGALAAGKGAIVS
+281 LNGALAAGQGAIVS

-302 YAYVSTET
+302 YAYVSTEA
-310 TDSRNNLLVGSSD
+310 TDSRNNQLVGSGD

-328 TDGNYYIFNKKDN
+328 TDGNYYIFNKKGEE
-341 DAVFSPLDN
+341 AVFSPLN
-350 AASTTLAANK
+350 STNTTLAANK

-372 LTLDFGSVTGINTVT
+372 LTLDFGSVTGINTAT
-387 TAMPAT
+387 NAMPAT

-413 IKNGKKLLIK
+413 IKNGKKFLIK

>member
-1 MKKTLLGTALLF
+1 
-13 ALAQALPMDAQ
+13 MDAQ

-67 TGTDAD
+67 TGTDAN

-82 SGGKLDTHTEIL
+82 SIGQLDAHTEIL
-94 CANYTNKELD
+94 CADYNNNSLD
-104 SRFAEFTFKISGLS
+104 SRFAEFTFKISGLN
-118 DFSLNHSDLQIASM
+118 DFSLNHSDLQIAAL
-132 NGSGDFQYNN
+132 NKGGNFQYDKGS
-142 LPRKCDVRVWNNE
+142 RKCDVRVWNNE

-164 DGIVTDKNASKE
+164 DGIVTDKNASNE
-176 DKVNPTDKDTGKDN
+176 TKDN

-201 TPATTDQIL
+201 TPATTEQIL

-281 LNGALAAGKGAIVS
+281 LNGALAAEQGAIVS

-310 TDSRNNLLVGSSD
+310 TDSRNNQLVGSGD

-328 TDGNYYIFNKKDN
+328 TDGNYYIFNKQGN
-341 DAVFSPLDN
+341 DAVFSPLN
-350 AASTTLAANK
+350 NTNTTLAANK
-360 AALKTTTTGGQA
+360 AALKTTTISGQA

-413 IKNGKKLLIK
+413 IKNGKKFIIK

>member
-1 MKKTLLGTALLF
+1 MKKTLLGTALLL

-41 VTVKVTDESGN
+41 VTVNVTDESGN
-52 AINGVTATLQSIKQG
+52 AIDGVTATLQSIKQG

-73 AATTDVALK
+73 AATIDVALL
-82 SGGKLDTHTEIL
+82 SGEQLNTHTEIL
-94 CANYTNKELD
+94 CANYSNVEKC
-104 SRFAEFTFKISGLS
+104 FAEFTFKISGLNN
-118 DFSLNHSDLQIASM
+118 FSLNHSDLQISALQYQ
-132 NGSGDFQYNN
+132 GKFQNSKDQRY
-142 LPRKCDVRVWNNE
+142 CDVRVWGNE
-155 DKSTLIASI
+155 NKSTLIASA
-164 DGIVTDKNASKE
+164 DGILAVKLG
-176 DKVNPTDKDTGKDN
+176 GKYEVDN
-190 TIDWEIKASTT
+190 TIDWEIKGNTT
-201 TPATTDQIL
+201 TQATTDQYI
-210 VVRLAKSSD
+210 VVRMAKSDRSQ
-219 NKGCFF
+219 GCYF

-259 FSSDATAYIAINSD
+259 FSCDATAYIAINSD

-310 TDSRNNLLVGSSD
+310 TDSRNNLLVGSGD

-328 TDGNYYIFNKKDN
+328 TDGNYYIFNKQGD
-341 DAVFSPLDN
+341 DAVFSPLN
-350 AASTTLAANK
+350 NTASTTLAANK
-360 AALKTTTTGGQA
+360 AVLKTATPGGQA

-399 SGRKVSGKLPAGLY
+399 SGRKVNGKLPAGLY

>member
-41 VTVKVTDESGN
+41 VTVNVTDESGN

-67 TGTDAD
+67 TGTDAG
-73 AATTDVALK
+73 ATATNVALK
-82 SGGKLDTHTEIL
+82 PGNQLDAHTEIL
-94 CANYTNKELD
+94 CADYNNNGLD
-104 SRFAEFTFKISGLS
+104 SRFAEFTFKISGLN
-118 DFSLNHSDLQIASM
+118 DFSLNHSDLQIAAL
-132 NGSGDFQYNN
+132 NKGGNFQYDKGS
-142 LPRKCDVRVWNNE
+142 RKCDVRVWNNE

-164 DGIVTDKNASKE
+164 DGIVTDKNASNE
-176 DKVNPTDKDTGKDN
+176 TKDN
-190 TIDWEIKASTT
+190 TIDWEIKANTT
-201 TPATTDQIL
+201 TPATTEQIL

-238 ATTATSNIA
+238 ATTVTSNID
-247 NVATFSASSPVT
+247 NVATFSASNPVT
-259 FSSDATAYIAINSD
+259 FSSDATAYIAINSND
-273 NKQVTLSP
+273 TQVTLSP
-281 LNGALAAGKGAIVS
+281 LNGALAAKQGAIVS

-302 YAYVSTET
+302 YAYVSTEA
-310 TDSRNNLLVGSSD
+310 TDKRNNQLVGSGD

-328 TDGNYYIFNKKDN
+328 TDDNYYIFNKKGEE
-341 DAVFSPLDN
+341 AVFSPLDKS
-350 AASTTLAANK
+350 ASTTLAANK

-372 LTLDFGSVTGINTVT
+372 LTLDFGSVTGINTTT

-413 IKNGKKLLIK
+413 IKNGKKFIIK